1 MIKYDGTR
9 NGEKKV
15 KKKVLISFIVMM
27 GLILTG
33 CGNKLSGAY
42 TGKVTLLFVQQK
54 DTMIFDGDKVT
65 EKQNDKIT
73 NKGTYKIDGDDL
85 TININGYHMRAKLSD
100 NRKSFTI
107 TSADG
112 IANLV
117 KGTTYTK
124 KE

>member
-1 MIKYDGTR
+1 MG
-9 NGEKKV
+9 KKV
-15 KKKVLISFIVMM
+15 KRKVLISFIVMM
-27 GLILTG
+27 GLLLTG

-42 TGKVTLLFVQQK
+42 TGKITLLFVEQK

-65 EKQNDKIT
+65 EKQNGKVID
-73 NKGTYKIDGDDL
+73 KGTYKIDGDDL
-85 TININGYHMRAKLSD
+85 TIKINDYHLRAKLSD
-100 NRKSFTI
+100 NRKSFTV